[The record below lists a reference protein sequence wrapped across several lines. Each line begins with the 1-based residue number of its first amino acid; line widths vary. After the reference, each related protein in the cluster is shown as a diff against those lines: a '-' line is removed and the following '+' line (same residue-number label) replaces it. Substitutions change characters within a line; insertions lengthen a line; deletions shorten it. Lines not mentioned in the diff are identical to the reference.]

1 MPISKNCVP
10 TDIMKPLGTSSPIRA
25 VALSRNC
32 FTIHHHTV
40 ADKPKVNTSAVM
52 QNAVRR
58 LAEIF
63 QNVRTI
69 QKNTI
74 KERWARPVASGQDSR

>member
-1 MPISKNCVP
+1 MPFSKHCVP
-10 TDIMKPLGTSSPIRA
+10 IDELANQDCGSLKKLLHDSP
-25 VALSRNC
+25 S
-32 FTIHHHTV
+32 TV

-69 QKNTI
+69 QKNTT